1 MQREL
6 VERAMGGDRDAFDVI
21 IHASASRQYAVASLI
36 MRDRHRA
43 EDAVQDALVAAW
55 KGLGALREPDAF
67 EAWLHRLTV
76 RSCFAILKRDKRRRL
91 LEREV
96 APDPATMSEPDSSS
110 AVAER
115 DRVERALARLP
126 ADQRAVVVLHFHMGL
141 PLTEVAEIV
150 EVPAGTAKSRL
161 SRGLETLRRAM
172 AAEPEARRATA
183 VERSE

>member
-1 MQREL
+1 
-6 VERAMGGDRDAFDVI
+6 MGGDRDAFDVI
-21 IHASASRQYAVASLI
+21 IQASASRQYAVASLI
-36 MRDRHRA
+36 MRDRDRA

-55 KGLGALREPDAF
+55 KGLGALREPEAF
-67 EAWLHRLTV
+67 DAWLHRLTV

-110 AVAER
+110 TVAER
-115 DRVERALARLP
+115 DRVERVLARLP